1 MSVDHPARTGWLLFD
16 WGDTLMRDDPSA
28 DGPMVSWPEVEI
40 IPDAIE
46 VLTGLRSK
54 WRIAIATNAAASDE
68 PEIWA
73 ALRRVD
79 LDRLIEKIY
88 CYRKVGHKKP
98 SREFFTYIL
107 KDLDLTVNE
116 VVMVGD
122 SFETDVLGANQV
134 GIRAVWLNERSG
146 DVHNGDM
153 YRTIQN
159 LRALP
164 QVLDDLLAR
173 SQDSEVISP

>member
-1 MSVDHPARTGWLLFD
+1 
-16 WGDTLMRDDPSA
+16 MRDDPSA
-28 DGPMVSWPEVEI
+28 EGPMVSWPEVEI
-40 IPDAIE
+40 VPDAVE
-46 VLTGLRSK
+46 VLTGLRSN
-54 WRIAIATNAAASDE
+54 WRLAVATNAAASDE

-107 KDLDLTVNE
+107 KDLQLTVE
-116 VVMVGD
+116 DVVMVGD
-122 SFETDVLGANQV
+122 SYETDIVGANRM
-134 GIRAVWLNERSG
+134 GIRAIWLNERS
-146 DVHNGDM
+146 DEIRTGDM
-153 YRTIQN
+153 YRTIRN

-164 QVLDDLLAR
+164 QALDGFMDRNRGSNVKPL
-173 SQDSEVISP
+173 

>member
-1 MSVDHPARTGWLLFD
+1 MAVDKPAKAYWLLFD
-16 WGDTLMRDDPSA
+16 WGDTLMRDDPTA

-40 IPDAIE
+40 VPDAVE
-46 VLTGLRSK
+46 VLTGLKSK
-54 WRIAIATNAAASDE
+54 WRIAVATNAAASDE
-68 PEIWA
+68 PDIWA

-79 LDRLIEKIY
+79 LDLLIEKIY

-107 KDLDLTVNE
+107 EDLELTIHE

-122 SFETDVLGANQV
+122 SFETDIVGANLM
-134 GIRAVWLNERSG
+134 GIRAIWLNERSAEIQTG
-146 DVHNGDM
+146 AM
-153 YRTIQN
+153 YRTIRN

-164 QVLDDLLAR
+164 QVLDEFLDR
-173 SQDSEVISP
+173 NGESELKP